1 MCLWE
6 AYVVN
11 ISLVSLMRYIYL
23 LFLGTSEKVGHFLP
37 TSVKIIEV
45 VHRGVRDRIQTG
57 LSNVVRRGI
66 YSTSNLLILM
76 KCAAFML
83 NRMHPL
89 YILIC

>member
-11 ISLVSLMRYIYL
+11 VSLVSLRRYIYL

-45 VHRGVRDRIQTG
+45 VHRGVRDRI
-57 LSNVVRRGI
+57 
-66 YSTSNLLILM
+66 
-76 KCAAFML
+76 
-83 NRMHPL
+83 
-89 YILIC
+89 